1 MCRHFIEEREWTA
14 LCRHLTITHVH
25 VFGDCRDWG
34 LNWGP
39 RACEAGTVPVS
50 HGAKDPQAPLC
61 FIHHLRELFMLFSKI
76 YVKIVRNCAQNRYNT
91 NKMAFLLVK
100 NKIKLKAFQKSPEFS
115 GFSQSFFI
123 ILASYYSKRLR
134 KSFLRHK
141 TLLFTFI
148 IFTVFEL
155 TFSACLLILQPTV
168 QLLFLE
174 R

>member
-1 MCRHFIEEREWTA
+1 MTFWVIISFEHPE
-14 LCRHLTITHVH
+14 
-25 VFGDCRDWG
+25 
-34 LNWGP
+34 
-39 RACEAGTVPVS
+39 
-50 HGAKDPQAPLC
+50 APLC
-61 FIHHLRELFMLFSKI
+61 FIHHLRELFSKI

-115 GFSQSFFI
+115 VFSQSFFI

-155 TFSACLLILQPTV
+155 TFSACLLIFQPA
-168 QLLFLE
+168 LFHDSFFVKFPSLY
-174 R
+174 